1 MPRRRICGAMILLIA
16 SVACG
21 RDPRERPSEYYPTHA
36 NAVAADAVL
45 RGFVPG
51 WVPPSATDI
60 HAQADL
66 DSGDQC
72 LAFSLP
78 ADAIDA
84 LRQTLTE
91 LSVSETENL
100 YPDCPFEPSWWFQEG
115 LIQHHPAND
124 NAFNADLYA
133 APPHSPSRRLVVAIE
148 RGGSRV
154 FAWSR

>member
-66 DSGDQC
+66 DSGDVGDRIQRTGG
-72 LAFSLP
+72 A
-78 ADAIDA
+78 
-84 LRQTLTE
+84 REGNTE
-91 LSVSETENL
+91 GPRPGLL
-100 YPDCPFEPSWWFQEG
+100 GGEG
-115 LIQHHPAND
+115 SDQHCG
-124 NAFNADLYA
+124 
-133 APPHSPSRRLVVAIE
+133 E
-148 RGGSRV
+148 RGEEQQSHGSRIGRDTV
-154 FAWSR
+154 SYMPSCIRCKGGPRSRPHHHRADGSGASLRPR